1 MSSSAL
7 IPDEYSDFRTKK
19 FWEGFFVARE
29 GKAFEWYGDYTTL
42 ASLLSTSVPDTNA
55 KVLVPG
61 CGNSELSADLYDA
74 GYEHIVNVDFSETCV
89 REMLMQNVR
98 KRPKMRW
105 LVMDMTDMKA
115 FQDASF
121 AAVVDKGSLDALM
134 GDAEDEG
141 GNVAGMRFL
150 CEVRRVLDTKCGTYV
165 IVTLCQDHVLETI
178 LDSFSVLADE
188 NIAGDSKPK
197 WSLCVCSIPVTRDM
211 RDSPWKP
218 FAVVATR
225 KADGTGGGGEGR
237 GGALADVSFDF
248 ETYAVGKRRG
258 PETEQMLNCR
268 KVVERWE
275 RRAGQRMAAALHRAE
290 RVRKVER
297 ALSGVRA
304 GQRVEL
310 DLPVDVPGH
319 HGGSLA
325 APLPARFR
333 ASVLDFEGGGGGT
346 KKKPSNPCAVFLVP
360 QGREHEWLFSDREG
374 QVELLAGCG
383 VERLVVVSLLRG
395 QAYGGMED
403 IQAELNGYVSRLA
416 PSSLPDGFRI
426 PYLTI
431 KEGLGSRTEVGRT
444 RSEMNGTIVVEDV
457 DLEGEGGTSR
467 RYRRMVFLD
476 SSSLIQSEALI
487 RDGAAGQQSEE
498 EIIDHAYLSCRY
510 HHAICAVAALAP
522 RPEGGKERSRCLV
535 VGLGGGG
542 LSVFLSRQLPCD
554 VTTVELDPSVEE
566 LARAH
571 FGFREAEQLRSV
583 VGCGL
588 EAVRARADREGG
600 ALDLLVVDASGSAS
614 ESISCPPASF
624 LMDDFLASAAKALRE
639 GGIMAV
645 NVVCR
650 SENAFEGACRAISG
664 HFSDVFFARLEDD
677 VNKVV
682 LAFKGEERAGAKAV
696 EVARAAGEALRE
708 RQGTKAHRTDLLSCL
723 ERLERA

>member
-19 FWEGFFVARE
+19 FWEGFLWQER

-89 REMLMQNVR
+89 RDAKAER
-98 KRPKMRW
+98 TKEAKMRW

-188 NIAGDSKPK
+188 NIAGGLQAKVEP
-197 WSLCVCSIPVTRDM
+197 LRVLHPGHQGHEGLTLEV
-211 RDSPWKP
+211 P

-325 APLPARFR
+325 APCRPGSGPASWTSR
-333 ASVLDFEGGGGGT
+333 
-346 KKKPSNPCAVFLVP
+346 
-360 QGREHEWLFSDREG
+360 
-374 QVELLAGCG
+374 
-383 VERLVVVSLLRG
+383 VVV
-395 QAYGGMED
+395 
-403 IQAELNGYVSRLA
+403 
-416 PSSLPDGFRI
+416 
-426 PYLTI
+426 
-431 KEGLGSRTEVGRT
+431 VGRR
-444 RSEMNGTIVVEDV
+444 RS
-457 DLEGEGGTSR
+457 
-467 RYRRMVFLD
+467 
-476 SSSLIQSEALI
+476 
-487 RDGAAGQQSEE
+487 
-498 EIIDHAYLSCRY
+498 
-510 HHAICAVAALAP
+510 P
-522 RPEGGKERSRCLV
+522 R
-535 VGLGGGG
+535 
-542 LSVFLSRQLPCD
+542 
-554 VTTVELDPSVEE
+554 T
-566 LARAH
+566 LARYSWS
-571 FGFREAEQLRSV
+571 RK
-583 VGCGL
+583 VGSTSGSS
-588 EAVRARADREGG
+588 AIGRARW
-600 ALDLLVVDASGSAS
+600 
-614 ESISCPPASF
+614 SC
-624 LMDDFLASAAKALRE
+624 
-639 GGIMAV
+639 
-645 NVVCR
+645 
-650 SENAFEGACRAISG
+650 
-664 HFSDVFFARLEDD
+664 
-677 VNKVV
+677 
-682 LAFKGEERAGAKAV
+682 
-696 EVARAAGEALRE
+696 
-708 RQGTKAHRTDLLSCL
+708 
-723 ERLERA
+723 